1 MRHDAEPRDNRKE
14 DFWLLIRADPEMA
27 ATFHGSVDTLQ
38 KVAKDVLAGKDV
50 KVPVDESVKP
60 VSSKEREKRVPVL
73 NEILKKNRGQ

>member
-1 MRHDAEPRDNRKE
+1 VRHDAEPRDNRKE

-38 KVAKDVLAGKDV
+38 TVAKDVLAGKDV

-60 VSSKEREKRVPVL
+60 VSSKEREMRVPGL